1 VKFDDIHLVL
11 ADGRAHLRSTL
22 RMALN
27 EAGIEHIHNAAEA
40 SALAEAVAKP
50 DEAPD
55 VIVCDADLRGG
66 DAAETVHAIRNGELG
81 RNPFVCVLALAWTA
95 TQDTVTRL
103 VNAGA
108 DHVVAGPI
116 APQKVIDRIEAMIH
130 RRKPFVVTADYVGP
144 DRRLVPGREANGA
157 PLVDVPNSL
166 REKALGLW
174 DPEAMSRAI
183 HDTTSA
189 MTSHRIEREATAL
202 SDTIDATLSAEPGA
216 ISRIHLERLIRL
228 AQSLGRRA
236 QASAAPHIS
245 ELCDSARLVAERL
258 LAGAQTNLND
268 QELLAHVALAL
279 RAATRP
285 QENAAVA
292 REIAATIGARRTG

>member
-1 VKFDDIHLVL
+1 VKFDDVHLLL
-11 ADGRAHLRSTL
+11 ADGRAHLRSLL

-27 EAGIEHIHNAAEA
+27 EAGIENIHNAPEA
-40 SALAEAVAKP
+40 GALAEAVEQP
-50 DEAPD
+50 EAPPD
-55 VIVCDADLRGG
+55 IILCDAGLRGG
-66 DAAETVHAIRNGELG
+66 DAAEAVHAIRNGELG

-144 DRRLVPGREANGA
+144 DRRLAPEREPGGA

-166 REKALGLW
+166 RDKVLGRW
-174 DPEAMSRAI
+174 NPEAMSRAI
-183 HDTTSA
+183 HNTTTA
-189 MTSHRIEREATAL
+189 MNGHRIEREADAL
-202 SDTIDATLSAEPGA
+202 AETIDATLGAEPGA
-216 ISRIHLERLIRL
+216 IPPVRLERLIRL
-228 AQSLGRRA
+228 AQTLGRRA
-236 QASAAPHIS
+236 QANAAPHVS
-245 ELCDSARLVAERL
+245 ELCDSARLIAERL
-258 LAGAQTNLND
+258 HAGAKTNLKD
-268 QELLAHVALAL
+268 AEILAHVALAL

-285 QENAAVA
+285 QENAAIA
-292 REIAATIGARRTG
+292 HEIATAIGARRTG

>member
-1 VKFDDIHLVL
+1 
-11 ADGRAHLRSTL
+11 
-22 RMALN
+22 MALN

-144 DRRLVPGREANGA
+144 DRRLVPGREANG
-157 PLVDVPNSL
+157 
-166 REKALGLW
+166 
-174 DPEAMSRAI
+174 
-183 HDTTSA
+183 
-189 MTSHRIEREATAL
+189 
-202 SDTIDATLSAEPGA
+202 
-216 ISRIHLERLIRL
+216 
-228 AQSLGRRA
+228 
-236 QASAAPHIS
+236 
-245 ELCDSARLVAERL
+245 
-258 LAGAQTNLND
+258 
-268 QELLAHVALAL
+268 
-279 RAATRP
+279 
-285 QENAAVA
+285 
-292 REIAATIGARRTG
+292 

>member
-1 VKFDDIHLVL
+1 MKFADVHLLL
-11 ADGRAHLRSTL
+11 ADGRAHLRSSL

-27 EAGIEHIHNAAEA
+27 EAGIENIHNAPEA
-40 SALAEAVAKP
+40 SALAEAVEQQQAPP
-50 DEAPD
+50 D
-55 VIVCDADLRGG
+55 IILCDAALRGG
-66 DAAETVHAIRNGELG
+66 DAAEAVHAIRNGELG

-95 TQDTVTRL
+95 THDTVTRR

-144 DRRLVPGREANGA
+144 DRRLASGRDIGGA

-166 REKALGLW
+166 RDKALGQW

-183 HDTTSA
+183 HNTAAA
-189 MTSHRIEREATAL
+189 MNGHRIEREADAL
-202 SDTIDATLSAEPGA
+202 AETIDATLGAEPGT
-216 ISRIHLERLIRL
+216 IPPVRLERLIRL

-236 QASAAPHIS
+236 QANDAPHIS

-258 LAGAQTNLND
+258 HVGAQTNLND
-268 QELLAHVALAL
+268 AELLAHVAQAL